1 MSDRVK
7 NWTIYVRDMVEF
19 INNVESY
26 TQGFTKSSFKNS
38 RITYDA
44 TVRNI
49 ELIGEAASKVP
60 TEIQARYTNIPWRLL
75 IATRNRLIHGYFG
88 IDDDILW
95 DIVSNDLTSLKDEL
109 RILLEEAWEA
119 LFFTRATYWKKPWMV
134 LLKLKL

>member
-60 TEIQARYTNIPWRLL
+60 TEIQTRYTNIPWRLL

-88 IDDDILW
+88 IDADILW

-109 RILLEEAWEA
+109 RILLEEA
-119 LFFTRATYWKKPWMV
+119 
-134 LLKLKL
+134 